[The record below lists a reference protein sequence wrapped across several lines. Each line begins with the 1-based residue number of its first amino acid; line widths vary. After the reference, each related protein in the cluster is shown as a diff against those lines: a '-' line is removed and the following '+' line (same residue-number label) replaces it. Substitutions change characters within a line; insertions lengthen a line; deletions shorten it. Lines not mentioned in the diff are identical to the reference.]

1 MIDFRIINTPIG
13 KLQIESNINVLTKI
27 SFNINRFTI
36 ISSTSIKDCLVR
48 QQTIEELNEYF
59 FNNREIFTIN
69 YRLDISPF
77 YKNVLNKISKIPFGA
92 TQSYKQIAKK
102 LNNKNAY
109 RAVGSANA
117 NNPLPII
124 IPCHRVIKSN
134 GDSGDYAGGIK
145 NKKILLNHENPSPF
159 FY

>member
-1 MIDFRIINTPIG
+1 MIDFCIINTPIG
-13 KLQIESNINVLTKI
+13 KLQIESNLNILTKI
-27 SFNINRFTI
+27 SFNINRVTSI
-36 ISSTSIKDCLVR
+36 PSTSIKHNLAI

-59 FNNREIFTIN
+59 FSDREIFTIN
-69 YRLDISPF
+69 YRLEVSPF
-77 YKNVLNKISKIPFGA
+77 YKKVLKKVSKIPFGT
-92 TQSYKQIAKK
+92 TQSYKQIAKQ

-134 GDSGDYAGGIK
+134 GNLGDYGGGVK

-159 FY
+159 FF

>member
-1 MIDFRIINTPIG
+1 MTDFCIINTPIG

-27 SFNINRFTI
+27 SFNLNRLTTI
-36 ISSTSIKDCLVR
+36 PYTSLKHSLVI

-59 FNNREIFTIN
+59 FSDREIFTIN
-69 YRLDISPF
+69 YRLEVSPF
-77 YKNVLNKISKIPFGA
+77 YKKVLKKVSKIPFGT
-92 TQSYKQIAKK
+92 TQSYKQIAKQ

-134 GDSGDYAGGIK
+134 GNLGDYGGGVK

-159 FY
+159 FF